1 MPTRTKLVYLAPAAD
16 DFEEIVK
23 YHIASAGVASG
34 RKIYDTMKA
43 TINRLRDFPLMGQT
57 HPDPLLAAQGYR
69 KLVLTKTYVVI
80 YKVIDGMVCI
90 YRIVNGRSNYPRLLE
105 E

>member
-1 MPTRTKLVYLAPAAD
+1 MPTRTKLVYLTPAAE

-23 YHIASAGVASG
+23 YHIANVGVSSA
-34 RKIYDTMKA
+34 RNIYDTMKT

-69 KLVLTKTYVVI
+69 KLVLTKTYVAI
-80 YKVIDGMVCI
+80 YKVIDGTVYI
-90 YRIVNGRSNYPRLLE
+90 YRIVNGRTDYPRLLE
-105 E
+105 